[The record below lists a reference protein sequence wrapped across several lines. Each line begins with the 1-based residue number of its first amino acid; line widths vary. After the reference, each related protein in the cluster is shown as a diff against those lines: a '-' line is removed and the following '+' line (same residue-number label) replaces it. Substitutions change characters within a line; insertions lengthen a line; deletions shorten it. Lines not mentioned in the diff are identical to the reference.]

1 MNIYKL
7 PKSHLGFSFFFG
19 WGGGGVGGGGE
30 GGGESEDIETGQLN
44 YNFSNTWLCS

>member
-19 WGGGGVGGGGE
+19 WGGE